1 MMDVRLFV
9 ALLFAYGIGAL
20 SPYLV
25 DRLTRW
31 VDGLSVRTRVYIVV
45 GGVLALGE
53 TVLFLLARE
62 GSR

>member
-1 MMDVRLFV
+1 MEDVRLFV
-9 ALLFAYGIGAL
+9 TLSVAYGIGVA

-31 VDGLSVRTRVYIVV
+31 VNGLSVRARVYIVV

-53 TVLFLLARE
+53 ALLFLLTKE
-62 GSR
+62 GR